1 MKDYYMDH
9 AATTPLSKDALEAMM
24 PYLTTDYGNAS
35 TVYSY
40 GQRAK
45 AAVERSRRTIAATI
59 GAKPSEIYFTSG
71 GTESDN
77 WALIGAC
84 EAGREQIAKAH
95 RSVENELHGKD
106 SMQLRS
112 SDQTE
117 ALQPQASPTAVDLES
132 QSICNA
138 LMKCGHIITDAIEHH
153 AILNTCAYLEKRGF
167 DVTYL
172 PVDREGHVN
181 PDAVMAA
188 IRPDTMLVSIMVANN
203 EIGTIEP
210 IAEIGAR
217 LQKHAEETGQR
228 ILFHTDAVQAYAHI
242 PLDVDEL
249 KVDLMS
255 ASSHKLN
262 GPKGVGFLYL
272 RRGVKLPSFLHGGEQ
287 ERGRRAGTENV
298 AGIVGFARA
307 AELACG
313 ANPQPRAASSGM
325 ACETNSQ
332 PRTSSSA
339 TACETN
345 PQTMTASSR
354 VDTAITSTAGAH
366 AAASSLDRMAQRIAQ
381 ESAIRDHL
389 IQRLLDE
396 IPYTSLNG
404 DPTHRLPN
412 NVNVC
417 FKYVEGETLLLL
429 LNEKHIY
436 ASAGSACAS
445 GSLEPSHVLRAIG
458 VAHEDAYGSLRLTIG
473 PETTIADVDEVVDLM
488 KSIIAQLREQSP
500 LYQAISA
507 HPST

>member
-9 AATTPLSKDALEAMM
+9 AATTPLSKDALDAMM

-77 WALIGAC
+77 WALIGAA
-84 EAGREQIAKAH
+84 EAGRGQLHQITKTHADRALI
-95 RSVENELHGKD
+95 SSTMSSTVET
-106 SMQLRS
+106 S
-112 SDQTE
+112 SPQTVMSK
-117 ALQPQASPTAVDLES
+117 SP
-132 QSICNA
+132 
-138 LMKCGHIITDAIEHH
+138 CGHIITDQIEHH

-172 PVDREGHVN
+172 PVDHEGHVD

-188 IRPDTMLVSIMVANN
+188 IRPDTLLVSIMVANN

-210 IAEIGAR
+210 IAEIGAL

-307 AELACG
+307 AELACDV
-313 ANPQPRAASSGM
+313 NPQPM
-325 ACETNSQ
+325 
-332 PRTSSSA
+332 SSSSSTGTTA
-339 TACETN
+339 TYKAGVQAAE
-345 PQTMTASSR
+345 SS
-354 VDTAITSTAGAH
+354 I
-366 AAASSLDRMAQRIAQ
+366 DRMAQRIAQ
-381 ESAIRDHL
+381 ETAVRDHL

-417 FKYVEGETLLLL
+417 FKYIEGETLLLL

-488 KSIIAQLREQSP
+488 KPIIAQLREQSP
-500 LYQAISA
+500 LYQAMSA
-507 HPST
+507 HPS

>member
-59 GAKPSEIYFTSG
+59 GAKPFEIYFTSG

-77 WALIGAC
+77 WALIGAA
-84 EAGREQIAKAH
+84 EAGREQLHQITQTHADRALIASAM
-95 RSVENELHGKD
+95 SSTVET
-106 SMQLRS
+106 S
-112 SDQTE
+112 SPQTVISK
-117 ALQPQASPTAVDLES
+117 SP
-132 QSICNA
+132 
-138 LMKCGHIITDAIEHH
+138 CGHIITDTIEHH
-153 AILNTCAYLEKRGF
+153 AVLNTCAYLEKQGF

-172 PVDREGHVN
+172 PVDHEGHVD

-188 IRPDTMLVSIMVANN
+188 IRPDTLLVSIMVANN

-262 GPKGVGFLYL
+262 GPKGVGFLYV

-313 ANPQPRAASSGM
+313 TNPQPM
-325 ACETNSQ
+325 NS
-332 PRTSSSA
+332 T
-339 TACETN
+339 TGT
-345 PQTMTASSR
+345 
-354 VDTAITSTAGAH
+354 DTAATSKAGVQ
-366 AAASSLDRMAQRIAQ
+366 AAESSLDCMVQRIAQ
-381 ESAIRDHL
+381 ETVVRDHL

-417 FKYVEGETLLLL
+417 FKYIEGETLLLL

-488 KSIIAQLREQSP
+488 KPIIAQLRKQSP
-500 LYQAISA
+500 LYHEISA
-507 HPST
+507 QSN

>member
-9 AATTPLSKDALEAMM
+9 AATTPLSKEALEAMM
-24 PYLTTDYGNAS
+24 PYLTTEYGNAS
-35 TVYSY
+35 TVYTY

-45 AAVERSRRTIAATI
+45 AAIERSRRTIAITI

-77 WALIGAC
+77 WALISTC
-84 EAGREQIAKAH
+84 EAGREQLSK
-95 RSVENELHGKD
+95 
-106 SMQLRS
+106 
-112 SDQTE
+112 T
-117 ALQPQASPTAVDLES
+117 LQPQATAAAVDQKYRCS
-132 QSICNA
+132 SKA
-138 LMKCGHIITDAIEHH
+138 LMKCGHIITDQIEHH
-153 AILNTCAYLEKRGF
+153 AILHTCAYLEKRGF

-172 PVDREGHVN
+172 PVDHEGHVD

-188 IRPDTMLVSIMVANN
+188 IRPDTLLVSIMVANN
-203 EIGTIEP
+203 EIGTLEP

-217 LQKHAEETGQR
+217 LQKHAAETGQR

-262 GPKGVGFLYL
+262 GPKGVGFLYV

-313 ANPQPRAASSGM
+313 VN
-325 ACETNSQ
+325 T
-332 PRTSSSA
+332 
-339 TACETN
+339 
-345 PQTMTASSR
+345 
-354 VDTAITSTAGAH
+354 
-366 AAASSLDRMAQRIAQ
+366 Q
-381 ESAIRDHL
+381 ESAVRDHL
-389 IQRLLDE
+389 IKRLLDE

-417 FKYVEGETLLLL
+417 FKYIEGETLLLL

-445 GSLEPSHVLRAIG
+445 GSLEPSHVLTAIG
-458 VAHEDAYGSLRLTIG
+458 IAHEDAYGSLRLTIG
-473 PETTIADVDEVVDLM
+473 PETTLEDVDEVVDLM
-488 KSIIAQLREQSP
+488 KPIIACLREQSP

-507 HPST
+507 HPS

>member
-77 WALIGAC
+77 WALIGTA
-84 EAGREQIAKAH
+84 EAGREQLHQITQTHADRTLIA
-95 RSVENELHGKD
+95 STMSSTVEI
-106 SMQLRS
+106 S
-112 SDQTE
+112 SPQTVMSK
-117 ALQPQASPTAVDLES
+117 SP
-132 QSICNA
+132 
-138 LMKCGHIITDAIEHH
+138 CGHIITDQIEHH

-172 PVDREGHVN
+172 PVDHDGRVD

-188 IRPDTMLVSIMVANN
+188 IRPDTLLVSIMVANN

-313 ANPQPRAASSGM
+313 
-325 ACETNSQ
+325 
-332 PRTSSSA
+332 
-339 TACETN
+339 
-345 PQTMTASSR
+345 
-354 VDTAITSTAGAH
+354 VLDT
-366 AAASSLDRMAQRIAQ
+366 RIPS
-381 ESAIRDHL
+381 ESAVRDHL

-417 FKYVEGETLLLL
+417 FKYIEGETLLLL

-458 VAHEDAYGSLRLTIG
+458 IAHEDAYGSLRLTIG

-488 KSIIAQLREQSP
+488 KLIIAQLREQSP

-507 HPST
+507 HPS

>member
-9 AATTPLSKDALEAMM
+9 AATTPLSKEALEAMM
-24 PYLTTDYGNAS
+24 PYLTTEYGNAS
-35 TVYSY
+35 TVYTY

-45 AAVERSRRTIAATI
+45 AAIERSRRTIAATI
-59 GAKPSEIYFTSG
+59 GAKSSEIYFTSG

-77 WALIGAC
+77 WALIGTC
-84 EAGREQIAKAH
+84 EAGREQLSK
-95 RSVENELHGKD
+95 
-106 SMQLRS
+106 
-112 SDQTE
+112 T
-117 ALQPQASPTAVDLES
+117 LQPQDTATAVDQEYRCS
-132 QSICNA
+132 SKA
-138 LMKCGHIITDAIEHH
+138 SMKCGHIITDQIEHH
-153 AILNTCAYLEKRGF
+153 AILHTCAYLEKRGF

-172 PVDREGHVN
+172 PVDHEGHVD

-188 IRPDTMLVSIMVANN
+188 IRPDTLLVSIMVANN

-249 KVDLMS
+249 RVDLMS

-262 GPKGVGFLYL
+262 GPKGIGFLYV

-313 ANPQPRAASSGM
+313 TDPQPIASISDADTAATSTARATELACSTNLQPMSPSSG
-325 ACETNSQ
+325 TG
-332 PRTSSSA
+332 
-339 TACETN
+339 TAV
-345 PQTMTASSR
+345 P
-354 VDTAITSTAGAH
+354 STAGAP
-366 AAASSLDRMAQRIAQ
+366 SVESYLDRMAQRIAQ
-381 ESAIRDHL
+381 ESAVRDHL

-417 FKYVEGETLLLL
+417 FKYIEGETLLLL

-488 KSIIAQLREQSP
+488 KPIIAQLREQSP
-500 LYQAISA
+500 LY
-507 HPST
+507 PSSK

>member
-77 WALIGAC
+77 WALIGAA
-84 EAGREQIAKAH
+84 EAGREQLHQITKTHADRALI
-95 RSVENELHGKD
+95 SSTMSSTVET
-106 SMQLRS
+106 S
-112 SDQTE
+112 SPQTVMSK
-117 ALQPQASPTAVDLES
+117 SP
-132 QSICNA
+132 
-138 LMKCGHIITDAIEHH
+138 CGHIITDQIEHH

-172 PVDREGHVN
+172 PVDQEGHVD
-181 PDAVMAA
+181 PDAMMAA
-188 IRPDTMLVSIMVANN
+188 IRPDTLLVSIMVANN

-313 ANPQPRAASSGM
+313 VFDTRIPS
-325 ACETNSQ
+325 ET
-332 PRTSSSA
+332 
-339 TACETN
+339 
-345 PQTMTASSR
+345 
-354 VDTAITSTAGAH
+354 VV
-366 AAASSLDRMAQRIAQ
+366 
-381 ESAIRDHL
+381 RDHL

-417 FKYVEGETLLLL
+417 FKYIEGETLLLL

-500 LYQAISA
+500 LYQAQMITA
-507 HPST
+507 

>member
-9 AATTPLSKDALEAMM
+9 AATTPLSKEALEAMM
-24 PYLTTDYGNAS
+24 PYLTTEYGNAS
-35 TVYSY
+35 TVYTY

-45 AAVERSRRTIAATI
+45 AAIERSRRTIATTI

-77 WALIGAC
+77 WALIGAA
-84 EAGREQIAKAH
+84 EAGREQLSNTLSSNSQTKI
-95 RSVENELHGKD
+95 LHPQD
-106 SMQLRS
+106 S
-112 SDQTE
+112 
-117 ALQPQASPTAVDLES
+117 AAAVDQEYRCS
-132 QSICNA
+132 SKA
-138 LMKCGHIITDAIEHH
+138 SMKCGHIITDQIEHH
-153 AILNTCAYLEKRGF
+153 AILHTCAYLEKRGF

-172 PVDREGHVN
+172 PVDHEGHVD

-188 IRPDTMLVSIMVANN
+188 IRPDTLLVSIMVANN
-203 EIGTIEP
+203 EIGTLEP

-217 LQKHAEETGQR
+217 LQKHAAETGQR

-262 GPKGVGFLYL
+262 GPKGVGFLYV

-313 ANPQPRAASSGM
+313 VN
-325 ACETNSQ
+325 T
-332 PRTSSSA
+332 
-339 TACETN
+339 
-345 PQTMTASSR
+345 
-354 VDTAITSTAGAH
+354 
-366 AAASSLDRMAQRIAQ
+366 Q
-381 ESAIRDHL
+381 ESAVRDHL
-389 IQRLLDE
+389 IKRLLVE

-417 FKYVEGETLLLL
+417 FKYIEGETLLLL

-445 GSLEPSHVLRAIG
+445 GSLEPSHVLTAIG
-458 VAHEDAYGSLRLTIG
+458 IAHEDAYGSLRLTIG

-488 KSIIAQLREQSP
+488 KPIIACLREQSP

-507 HPST
+507 HPS

>member
-77 WALIGAC
+77 WALIGAA
-84 EAGREQIAKAH
+84 EAGKR
-95 RSVENELHGKD
+95 
-106 SMQLRS
+106 
-112 SDQTE
+112 
-117 ALQPQASPTAVDLES
+117 
-132 QSICNA
+132 
-138 LMKCGHIITDAIEHH
+138 GHIITDSIEHH

-172 PVDREGHVN
+172 PVDHEGHVD
-181 PDAVMAA
+181 PEAVMAA
-188 IRPDTMLVSIMVANN
+188 IRPNTLLVSIMVANN

-313 ANPQPRAASSGM
+313 MNPQPKTSTSG
-325 ACETNSQ
+325 T
-332 PRTSSSA
+332 
-339 TACETN
+339 
-345 PQTMTASSR
+345 
-354 VDTAITSTAGAH
+354 DTAATSTANAH
-366 AAASSLDRMAQRIAQ
+366 APESSIDRMAQRIAQ

-404 DPTHRLPN
+404 DPTRRLPN

-417 FKYVEGETLLLL
+417 FRYIEGETLLLL

-488 KSIIAQLREQSP
+488 KPIIAQLREQSP

>member
-1 MKDYYMDH
+1 MDH
-9 AATTPLSKDALEAMM
+9 AATTPLSKAALEAMM

-77 WALIGAC
+77 WALIGAA
-84 EAGREQIAKAH
+84 EAGREQLHQITKTHADRALI
-95 RSVENELHGKD
+95 SSAMSSTVET
-106 SMQLRS
+106 S
-112 SDQTE
+112 SPQTVISK
-117 ALQPQASPTAVDLES
+117 SP
-132 QSICNA
+132 
-138 LMKCGHIITDAIEHH
+138 CGHIITDQIEHH

-172 PVDREGHVN
+172 PVDQEGHVD

-188 IRPDTMLVSIMVANN
+188 IRPDTLLVSIMVANN

-313 ANPQPRAASSGM
+313 VLDTRIPS
-325 ACETNSQ
+325 ET
-332 PRTSSSA
+332 
-339 TACETN
+339 
-345 PQTMTASSR
+345 
-354 VDTAITSTAGAH
+354 
-366 AAASSLDRMAQRIAQ
+366 
-381 ESAIRDHL
+381 AIRDHL

-458 VAHEDAYGSLRLTIG
+458 ITHEDAYGSLRLTIG

-488 KSIIAQLREQSP
+488 KPIIAQLREQSP
-500 LYQAISA
+500 LY
-507 HPST
+507 PSSK

>member
-9 AATTPLSKDALEAMM
+9 AATTPLSKEALEAMM
-24 PYLTTDYGNAS
+24 PYLTTEYGNAS
-35 TVYSY
+35 TVYTY

-45 AAVERSRRTIAATI
+45 AAIERSRRTIATTI

-77 WALIGAC
+77 WALISTC
-84 EAGREQIAKAH
+84 EAGREQLSK
-95 RSVENELHGKD
+95 
-106 SMQLRS
+106 
-112 SDQTE
+112 T
-117 ALQPQASPTAVDLES
+117 LQPQATATAVDQKYRCS
-132 QSICNA
+132 SKA
-138 LMKCGHIITDAIEHH
+138 LMKCGHIITDQIEHH
-153 AILNTCAYLEKRGF
+153 AILHTCAYLEKRGF

-172 PVDREGHVN
+172 PVDHEGHVD

-188 IRPDTMLVSIMVANN
+188 IRPDTLLVSIMVANN

-217 LQKHAEETGQR
+217 LQKHAAETGQR

-262 GPKGVGFLYL
+262 GPKGVGFLYV

-313 ANPQPRAASSGM
+313 VN
-325 ACETNSQ
+325 T
-332 PRTSSSA
+332 
-339 TACETN
+339 
-345 PQTMTASSR
+345 
-354 VDTAITSTAGAH
+354 
-366 AAASSLDRMAQRIAQ
+366 Q
-381 ESAIRDHL
+381 ESAVRDHL
-389 IQRLLDE
+389 IKRLLDE

-417 FKYVEGETLLLL
+417 FKYIEGETLLLL

-445 GSLEPSHVLRAIG
+445 GSLEPSHVLTAIG
-458 VAHEDAYGSLRLTIG
+458 IAHEDAYGSLRLTIG
-473 PETTIADVDEVVDLM
+473 PETTLEDVDEVVDLM
-488 KSIIAQLREQSP
+488 KPIIACLREQSP

-507 HPST
+507 HPS

>member
-24 PYLTTDYGNAS
+24 PYLTTEYGNAS
-35 TVYSY
+35 TVYTY
-40 GQRAK
+40 GQRTK

-77 WALIGAC
+77 WALIGAA
-84 EAGREQIAKAH
+84 EAGREQLSKT
-95 RSVENELHGKD
+95 L
-106 SMQLRS
+106 S
-112 SDQTE
+112 SHSQTKI
-117 ALQPQASPTAVDLES
+117 LQPQDSAAAVDQNYRCS
-132 QSICNA
+132 SKA
-138 LMKCGHIITDAIEHH
+138 SMRVGHIITDTIEHH
-153 AILNTCAYLEKRGF
+153 AILHTCAYLEKRGF

-172 PVDREGHVN
+172 PVDHEGHVD

-188 IRPDTMLVSIMVANN
+188 IRPDTLLVSIMVANN
-203 EIGTIEP
+203 EIGTLEP

-217 LQKHAEETGQR
+217 LQKHAAETGQR

-262 GPKGVGFLYL
+262 GPKGVGFLYV

-313 ANPQPRAASSGM
+313 VNTQVPALTCGVKPQPM
-325 ACETNSQ
+325 
-332 PRTSSSA
+332 
-339 TACETN
+339 
-345 PQTMTASSR
+345 
-354 VDTAITSTAGAH
+354 TSTSDTDTDTTSTTSAH
-366 AAASSLDRMAQRIAQ
+366 AAASSIDRMAQRIAQ
-381 ESAIRDHL
+381 ESAVRDHL
-389 IQRLLDE
+389 IKRLLDE

-417 FKYVEGETLLLL
+417 FKYIEGETLLLL

-445 GSLEPSHVLRAIG
+445 GSLEPSHVLTAIG
-458 VAHEDAYGSLRLTIG
+458 IAHEDAYGSLRLTIG
-473 PETTIADVDEVVDLM
+473 PETTLEDVDEVVDLM
-488 KSIIAQLREQSP
+488 KPIIACLREQSP

-507 HPST
+507 HPS

>member
-9 AATTPLSKDALEAMM
+9 AATTPLSKEALEAMM
-24 PYLTTDYGNAS
+24 PYLTTEYGNAS
-35 TVYSY
+35 TVYTY

-45 AAVERSRRTIAATI
+45 AAIERSRRTIATTI

-77 WALIGAC
+77 WALISTC
-84 EAGREQIAKAH
+84 EAGREQLSK
-95 RSVENELHGKD
+95 
-106 SMQLRS
+106 
-112 SDQTE
+112 T
-117 ALQPQASPTAVDLES
+117 LQPQATAAAVDQKYRCS
-132 QSICNA
+132 SKA
-138 LMKCGHIITDAIEHH
+138 SMKCGHIITDQIEHH
-153 AILNTCAYLEKRGF
+153 AILHTCAYLEKRGF

-172 PVDREGHVN
+172 PVDHEGHVD

-188 IRPDTMLVSIMVANN
+188 IRPDTLLVSIMVANN
-203 EIGTIEP
+203 EIGTLEP

-217 LQKHAEETGQR
+217 LQKHAAETGQR

-242 PLDVDEL
+242 PLDVDKL

-262 GPKGVGFLYL
+262 GPKGVGFLYV

-313 ANPQPRAASSGM
+313 VN
-325 ACETNSQ
+325 T
-332 PRTSSSA
+332 
-339 TACETN
+339 
-345 PQTMTASSR
+345 
-354 VDTAITSTAGAH
+354 
-366 AAASSLDRMAQRIAQ
+366 Q
-381 ESAIRDHL
+381 ESAVRDHL
-389 IQRLLDE
+389 IKRLLDE

-417 FKYVEGETLLLL
+417 FKYIEGETLLLL

-445 GSLEPSHVLRAIG
+445 GSLEPSHVLTAIG
-458 VAHEDAYGSLRLTIG
+458 IPHEDAYGSLRLTIG
-473 PETTIADVDEVVDLM
+473 PETTLEDVDEVVDLM
-488 KSIIAQLREQSP
+488 KPIIAQLREQSP

-507 HPST
+507 HPS

>member
-9 AATTPLSKDALEAMM
+9 AATTPLSKEALEAMM
-24 PYLTTDYGNAS
+24 PYLTTEYGNAS
-35 TVYSY
+35 TVYTY

-45 AAVERSRRTIAATI
+45 AAIERSRRTIAATI

-77 WALIGAC
+77 WALIGAA
-84 EAGREQIAKAH
+84 EAGREQLSKT
-95 RSVENELHGKD
+95 L
-106 SMQLRS
+106 S
-112 SDQTE
+112 SNSQTKI
-117 ALQPQASPTAVDLES
+117 LQPQDSAAAVDQNYRCS
-132 QSICNA
+132 SKA
-138 LMKCGHIITDAIEHH
+138 SMRVGHIITDTIEHH
-153 AILNTCAYLEKRGF
+153 AILHTCAYLEKRGF

-172 PVDREGHVN
+172 PVDHEGHVD

-188 IRPDTMLVSIMVANN
+188 IRPDTLLVSIMVANN

-217 LQKHAEETGQR
+217 LQKHAAETGQR

-255 ASSHKLN
+255 ASSHKLS

-313 ANPQPRAASSGM
+313 VNTQVPALTCGVKPQPM
-325 ACETNSQ
+325 
-332 PRTSSSA
+332 
-339 TACETN
+339 
-345 PQTMTASSR
+345 
-354 VDTAITSTAGAH
+354 TSTSDTDTDTTSTTSAH
-366 AAASSLDRMAQRIAQ
+366 AAASSIDRMAQRIAQ
-381 ESAIRDHL
+381 ESAVRDHL
-389 IQRLLDE
+389 IKRLLDE

-417 FKYVEGETLLLL
+417 FKYIEGETLLLL

-445 GSLEPSHVLRAIG
+445 GSLEPSHVLTAIG
-458 VAHEDAYGSLRLTIG
+458 IAHEDAYGSLRLTIG
-473 PETTIADVDEVVDLM
+473 PETTLEDVDEVVDLM
-488 KSIIAQLREQSP
+488 KPIIACLREQSP

-507 HPST
+507 HPS

>member
-9 AATTPLSKDALEAMM
+9 AATTPLSKEALEAMM
-24 PYLTTDYGNAS
+24 PYLTTEYGNAS
-35 TVYSY
+35 TVYTY

-45 AAVERSRRTIAATI
+45 AAIERSRRTIATTI

-77 WALIGAC
+77 WALISTC
-84 EAGREQIAKAH
+84 EAGREQLSK
-95 RSVENELHGKD
+95 
-106 SMQLRS
+106 
-112 SDQTE
+112 T
-117 ALQPQASPTAVDLES
+117 LQPQATAAAVDQKYRCS
-132 QSICNA
+132 SKA
-138 LMKCGHIITDAIEHH
+138 LMKCGHIITDQIEHH
-153 AILNTCAYLEKRGF
+153 AILHTCAYLEKRGF

-172 PVDREGHVN
+172 PVDHEGHVD

-188 IRPDTMLVSIMVANN
+188 IRPDTLLVSIMVANN
-203 EIGTIEP
+203 EIGTLEP

-217 LQKHAEETGQR
+217 LQKHAAETGQR

-262 GPKGVGFLYL
+262 GPKGVGFLYV

-313 ANPQPRAASSGM
+313 VN
-325 ACETNSQ
+325 T
-332 PRTSSSA
+332 
-339 TACETN
+339 
-345 PQTMTASSR
+345 
-354 VDTAITSTAGAH
+354 
-366 AAASSLDRMAQRIAQ
+366 Q
-381 ESAIRDHL
+381 ESAVRDHL
-389 IQRLLDE
+389 IKRLLDE

-417 FKYVEGETLLLL
+417 FKYIEGETLLLL

-445 GSLEPSHVLRAIG
+445 GSLEPSHVLTAIG
-458 VAHEDAYGSLRLTIG
+458 IAHEDAYGSLRLTIG

-488 KSIIAQLREQSP
+488 KPIIAHLRETSP

-507 HPST
+507 HPS

>member
-9 AATTPLSKDALEAMM
+9 AATTPLSKEALEAMM
-24 PYLTTDYGNAS
+24 PYLTTEYGNAS
-35 TVYSY
+35 TVYTY

-45 AAVERSRRTIAATI
+45 AAIERSRRTIATTI

-77 WALIGAC
+77 WALISTC
-84 EAGREQIAKAH
+84 EAGREQLSK
-95 RSVENELHGKD
+95 
-106 SMQLRS
+106 
-112 SDQTE
+112 T
-117 ALQPQASPTAVDLES
+117 LQPQATAAAVDQKYRCS
-132 QSICNA
+132 SKA
-138 LMKCGHIITDAIEHH
+138 SMKCGHIITDQIEHH
-153 AILNTCAYLEKRGF
+153 AILHTCAYLEKRGF

-172 PVDREGHVN
+172 PVDHEGHVD
-181 PDAVMAA
+181 PDAVMSA
-188 IRPDTMLVSIMVANN
+188 IRPDTLLVSIMVANN
-203 EIGTIEP
+203 EIGTLEP

-217 LQKHAEETGQR
+217 LQKHAAETGQR

-262 GPKGVGFLYL
+262 GPKGVGFLYV

-313 ANPQPRAASSGM
+313 VN
-325 ACETNSQ
+325 T
-332 PRTSSSA
+332 
-339 TACETN
+339 
-345 PQTMTASSR
+345 
-354 VDTAITSTAGAH
+354 
-366 AAASSLDRMAQRIAQ
+366 Q
-381 ESAIRDHL
+381 ESAVRDHL
-389 IQRLLDE
+389 IKRLLDE

-417 FKYVEGETLLLL
+417 FKYIEGETLLLL

-445 GSLEPSHVLRAIG
+445 GSLEPSHVLTAIG
-458 VAHEDAYGSLRLTIG
+458 IAHEDAYGSLRLTIG
-473 PETTIADVDEVVDLM
+473 PETTLEDVDEVVDLM
-488 KSIIAQLREQSP
+488 KPIIACLREQSP

-507 HPST
+507 HPS

>member
-9 AATTPLSKDALEAMM
+9 AATTPLSKDALDAMM

-35 TVYSY
+35 TVYTY

-77 WALIGAC
+77 WVLIGAA
-84 EAGREQIAKAH
+84 EAGCEQ
-95 RSVENELHGKD
+95 LHQITQTHAD
-106 SMQLRS
+106 RVLIS
-112 SDQTE
+112 SAMSSTAETSSPQTVISK
-117 ALQPQASPTAVDLES
+117 SP
-132 QSICNA
+132 
-138 LMKCGHIITDAIEHH
+138 CGHIITDTIEHH
-153 AILNTCAYLEKRGF
+153 AVLNTCAYLEKRGF

-172 PVDREGHVN
+172 SVDQEGHVD

-188 IRPDTMLVSIMVANN
+188 IRPDTLLVSIMVANN

-313 ANPQPRAASSGM
+313 VLDTRIPS
-325 ACETNSQ
+325 ET
-332 PRTSSSA
+332 
-339 TACETN
+339 
-345 PQTMTASSR
+345 
-354 VDTAITSTAGAH
+354 
-366 AAASSLDRMAQRIAQ
+366 
-381 ESAIRDHL
+381 AIRDHL

-488 KSIIAQLREQSP
+488 KPIIAQLREQSP

-507 HPST
+507 HPS

>member
-1 MKDYYMDH
+1 MKDYYMDP

-24 PYLTTDYGNAS
+24 PYLTTEYGNAS
-35 TVYSY
+35 TVYTY
-40 GQRAK
+40 GQRTK
-45 AAVERSRRTIAATI
+45 AAIERSRRTIAATI

-77 WALIGAC
+77 WALIGAA
-84 EAGREQIAKAH
+84 EAGREQL
-95 RSVENELHGKD
+95 SNTL
-106 SMQLRS
+106 S
-112 SDQTE
+112 SNSQTKI
-117 ALQPQASPTAVDLES
+117 LQPQDSAAAVDQNYRCS
-132 QSICNA
+132 SKA
-138 LMKCGHIITDAIEHH
+138 SMRVGHIITDTIEHH
-153 AILNTCAYLEKRGF
+153 AILHTCAYLEKRGF

-172 PVDREGHVN
+172 PVDHEGHVD

-188 IRPDTMLVSIMVANN
+188 IRPNTLLVSIMVANN

-217 LQKHAEETGQR
+217 LQKHAAETGQR

-313 ANPQPRAASSGM
+313 VNTQVPALTYGVKPQPM
-325 ACETNSQ
+325 
-332 PRTSSSA
+332 
-339 TACETN
+339 
-345 PQTMTASSR
+345 
-354 VDTAITSTAGAH
+354 TSTSDTDTDTTSTTSAH
-366 AAASSLDRMAQRIAQ
+366 AAASSIDRMAQRIAQ
-381 ESAIRDHL
+381 ESVVRDHL
-389 IQRLLDE
+389 IRRLLDD

-417 FKYVEGETLLLL
+417 FKYIEGETLLLL

-445 GSLEPSHVLRAIG
+445 GSLEPSHVLTAIG
-458 VAHEDAYGSLRLTIG
+458 IPHEDAYGSLRLTIG
-473 PETTIADVDEVVDLM
+473 PETTMADVDEVVDLM
-488 KSIIAQLREQSP
+488 KPIIAQLREQSP

-507 HPST
+507 HPSR

>member
-1 MKDYYMDH
+1 
-9 AATTPLSKDALEAMM
+9 M
-24 PYLTTDYGNAS
+24 PYLTTEYGNAS
-35 TVYSY
+35 TVYTY

-77 WALIGAC
+77 WALIGTC
-84 EAGREQIAKAH
+84 EAGREQLSK
-95 RSVENELHGKD
+95 
-106 SMQLRS
+106 
-112 SDQTE
+112 T
-117 ALQPQASPTAVDLES
+117 LQPQDTAAAVDQKYRCS
-132 QSICNA
+132 SKA
-138 LMKCGHIITDAIEHH
+138 SMKCGHIITDQIEHH
-153 AILNTCAYLEKRGF
+153 AILHTCAYLEKRGF

-172 PVDREGHVN
+172 PVDHEGHVD

-188 IRPDTMLVSIMVANN
+188 IRPDTLLVSIMVANN

-217 LQKHAEETGQR
+217 LQKHAAETGQR

-262 GPKGVGFLYL
+262 GPKGVGFLYV

-313 ANPQPRAASSGM
+313 ANPQLM
-325 ACETNSQ
+325 
-332 PRTSSSA
+332 TSTSDTDT
-339 TACETN
+339 TA
-345 PQTMTASSR
+345 
-354 VDTAITSTAGAH
+354 TSTAGAH
-366 AAASSLDRMAQRIAQ
+366 AAASSIDRMAQRIAQ
-381 ESAIRDHL
+381 ESAVRDHL
-389 IQRLLDE
+389 IKRLLDE

-404 DPTHRLPN
+404 DSTHRLPN

-417 FKYVEGETLLLL
+417 FKYIEGETLLLL

-445 GSLEPSHVLRAIG
+445 GSLEPSHVLTAIG
-458 VAHEDAYGSLRLTIG
+458 IPHEDAYGSLRLTIG
-473 PETTIADVDEVVDLM
+473 PETTLEDVDEVVDLM
-488 KSIIAQLREQSP
+488 KPIIAHLRETSP
-500 LYQAISA
+500 QWRNRFITS
-507 HPST
+507 

>member
-9 AATTPLSKDALEAMM
+9 AATTPLSKAALEAMM

-35 TVYSY
+35 TVYTY

-77 WALIGAC
+77 WALIGAA
-84 EAGREQIAKAH
+84 EAGREQLHQIIKTHADRALI
-95 RSVENELHGKD
+95 SSAMSSTVET
-106 SMQLRS
+106 S
-112 SDQTE
+112 SPQTVISK
-117 ALQPQASPTAVDLES
+117 SP
-132 QSICNA
+132 
-138 LMKCGHIITDAIEHH
+138 CGHIITDQIEHH
-153 AILNTCAYLEKRGF
+153 AVLNTCAYLEKRGF

-172 PVDREGHVN
+172 PVDREGHVD

-188 IRPDTMLVSIMVANN
+188 IRPDTLLVSIMVANN

-242 PLDVDEL
+242 PLDVHEL

-313 ANPQPRAASSGM
+313 TKPQPMSPSSG
-325 ACETNSQ
+325 TG
-332 PRTSSSA
+332 
-339 TACETN
+339 TAV
-345 PQTMTASSR
+345 P
-354 VDTAITSTAGAH
+354 STAAAH
-366 AAASSLDRMAQRIAQ
+366 DVESPLDCMAQRIAQ
-381 ESAIRDHL
+381 ETAVRDHL

-396 IPYTSLNG
+396 IPCTSLNG

-417 FKYVEGETLLLL
+417 FKYIEGETLLLL

-488 KSIIAQLREQSP
+488 KPIIAQLREQSP

-507 HPST
+507 HPS

>member
-9 AATTPLSKDALEAMM
+9 AATTPLSKEALEAMM
-24 PYLTTDYGNAS
+24 PYLTTEYGNAS
-35 TVYSY
+35 TVYTY

-45 AAVERSRRTIAATI
+45 AAIERSRRTIATTI

-77 WALIGAC
+77 WALISTC
-84 EAGREQIAKAH
+84 EAGREQLSK
-95 RSVENELHGKD
+95 
-106 SMQLRS
+106 
-112 SDQTE
+112 T
-117 ALQPQASPTAVDLES
+117 LQPQATATAVDQKYRCS
-132 QSICNA
+132 SKA
-138 LMKCGHIITDAIEHH
+138 LMKCGHIITDQIEHH
-153 AILNTCAYLEKRGF
+153 AILHTCAYLEKRGF

-172 PVDREGHVN
+172 PVDHEGHVD

-188 IRPDTMLVSIMVANN
+188 TRPDTLLVSIMVANN
-203 EIGTIEP
+203 EIGTLEP

-217 LQKHAEETGQR
+217 LQKHAAETGQR

-262 GPKGVGFLYL
+262 GPKGVGFLYV

-287 ERGRRAGTENV
+287 ERGRRAGTDNV

-313 ANPQPRAASSGM
+313 VN
-325 ACETNSQ
+325 T
-332 PRTSSSA
+332 
-339 TACETN
+339 
-345 PQTMTASSR
+345 
-354 VDTAITSTAGAH
+354 
-366 AAASSLDRMAQRIAQ
+366 Q
-381 ESAIRDHL
+381 ESAVRDHL
-389 IQRLLDE
+389 IKRLLDE

-417 FKYVEGETLLLL
+417 FKYIEGETLLLL

-445 GSLEPSHVLRAIG
+445 GSLEPSHVLTAIG
-458 VAHEDAYGSLRLTIG
+458 IAHEDAYGSLRLTIG
-473 PETTIADVDEVVDLM
+473 PETTLEDVDEVVDLM
-488 KSIIAQLREQSP
+488 KPIIACLREQSP

-507 HPST
+507 HPS

>member
-77 WALIGAC
+77 WALIGAA
-84 EAGREQIAKAH
+84 EAGRGQLHQITQTHADRALI
-95 RSVENELHGKD
+95 SSAMSSTVEI
-106 SMQLRS
+106 S
-112 SDQTE
+112 SPQTVMSK
-117 ALQPQASPTAVDLES
+117 SP
-132 QSICNA
+132 
-138 LMKCGHIITDAIEHH
+138 CGHIITDQIEHH

-172 PVDREGHVN
+172 PVDHEGHVD

-188 IRPDTMLVSIMVANN
+188 IRPDTLLVSIMVANN

-255 ASSHKLN
+255 TSSHKLN
-262 GPKGVGFLYL
+262 GPKGVGFLYV

-313 ANPQPRAASSGM
+313 VNPQPMSSSSG
-325 ACETNSQ
+325 TD
-332 PRTSSSA
+332 T
-339 TACETN
+339 TA
-345 PQTMTASSR
+345 
-354 VDTAITSTAGAH
+354 TSTADAH
-366 AAASSLDRMAQRIAQ
+366 AAEASLAPMAQRIAQ
-381 ESAIRDHL
+381 ETAVRDHL

-417 FKYVEGETLLLL
+417 FKYIEGETLLLL

-473 PETTIADVDEVVDLM
+473 PETTLEDVDEVVDLM
-488 KSIIAQLREQSP
+488 KPIIAQLREQSP
-500 LYQAISA
+500 LY
-507 HPST
+507 PSSK

>member
-1 MKDYYMDH
+1 MDH
-9 AATTPLSKDALEAMM
+9 AATTPLSKEALEAMM
-24 PYLTTDYGNAS
+24 PYLTTEYGNAS
-35 TVYSY
+35 TVYTY

-45 AAVERSRRTIAATI
+45 AAIERSRRTIAITI

-77 WALIGAC
+77 WALISTC
-84 EAGREQIAKAH
+84 EAGREQLSK
-95 RSVENELHGKD
+95 
-106 SMQLRS
+106 
-112 SDQTE
+112 T
-117 ALQPQASPTAVDLES
+117 LQPQATAAAVDQKYRCS
-132 QSICNA
+132 SKA
-138 LMKCGHIITDAIEHH
+138 LMKCGHIITDQIEHH
-153 AILNTCAYLEKRGF
+153 AILHTCAYLEKRGF

-172 PVDREGHVN
+172 PVDHEGHVD

-188 IRPDTMLVSIMVANN
+188 IRPDTLLVSIMVANN
-203 EIGTIEP
+203 EIGTLEP

-217 LQKHAEETGQR
+217 LQKHAAETGQR

-262 GPKGVGFLYL
+262 GPKGVGFLYV

-313 ANPQPRAASSGM
+313 VN
-325 ACETNSQ
+325 T
-332 PRTSSSA
+332 
-339 TACETN
+339 
-345 PQTMTASSR
+345 
-354 VDTAITSTAGAH
+354 
-366 AAASSLDRMAQRIAQ
+366 Q
-381 ESAIRDHL
+381 ESAVRDHL
-389 IQRLLDE
+389 IKRLLVE

-417 FKYVEGETLLLL
+417 FKYIEGETLLLL

-445 GSLEPSHVLRAIG
+445 GSLEPSHVLTAIG
-458 VAHEDAYGSLRLTIG
+458 IPHEDAYGSLRLTIG
-473 PETTIADVDEVVDLM
+473 PETTLEDVDEVVDLM
-488 KSIIAQLREQSP
+488 KPIIACLREQSP

-507 HPST
+507 HPS

>member
-24 PYLTTDYGNAS
+24 PYLTTEYGNAS
-35 TVYSY
+35 TVYTY

-77 WALIGAC
+77 WALISTC
-84 EAGREQIAKAH
+84 EAGREQLSK
-95 RSVENELHGKD
+95 
-106 SMQLRS
+106 
-112 SDQTE
+112 T
-117 ALQPQASPTAVDLES
+117 LQPQATAAAVD
-132 QSICNA
+132 QKYRCNSKA
-138 LMKCGHIITDAIEHH
+138 SMKCGHIITDQIEHH
-153 AILNTCAYLEKRGF
+153 AILHTCAYLEKRGF

-172 PVDREGHVN
+172 PVDHEGHVD

-188 IRPDTMLVSIMVANN
+188 IRPDTLLVSIMVANN
-203 EIGTIEP
+203 EIGTLEP

-217 LQKHAEETGQR
+217 LQKHAAETGQR

-272 RRGVKLPSFLHGGEQ
+272 RRDVKLPSFLHGGEQ

-313 ANPQPRAASSGM
+313 VNTQVPALTCGANPQPM
-325 ACETNSQ
+325 
-332 PRTSSSA
+332 SSS
-339 TACETN
+339 
-345 PQTMTASSR
+345 SST
-354 VDTAITSTAGAH
+354 DTAATSTASAH
-366 AAASSLDRMAQRIAQ
+366 AAESSLAPMAQRIAQ
-381 ESAIRDHL
+381 ESVVRDHL

-417 FKYVEGETLLLL
+417 FKYIEGETLLLL

-445 GSLEPSHVLRAIG
+445 GSLEPSHVLTAIG
-458 VAHEDAYGSLRLTIG
+458 IPHEDAYGSLRLTIG
-473 PETTIADVDEVVDLM
+473 PETTLEDVDEVVDLM
-488 KSIIAQLREQSP
+488 KPIIAHLRETSSQYRNRFITS
-500 LYQAISA
+500 
-507 HPST
+507 

>member
-9 AATTPLSKDALEAMM
+9 AATTPLSKEALEAMM
-24 PYLTTDYGNAS
+24 PYLTTEYGNAS
-35 TVYSY
+35 TVYTY

-45 AAVERSRRTIAATI
+45 AAIERSRRAIAATI
-59 GAKPSEIYFTSG
+59 GAKPSEIHFTSG

-77 WALIGAC
+77 WALISTC
-84 EAGREQIAKAH
+84 EAGREQLSK
-95 RSVENELHGKD
+95 
-106 SMQLRS
+106 
-112 SDQTE
+112 T
-117 ALQPQASPTAVDLES
+117 LQPQDTAAAVDQEYRCS
-132 QSICNA
+132 SKA
-138 LMKCGHIITDAIEHH
+138 SMKCGHIITDQIEHH

-167 DVTYL
+167 DVIYL
-172 PVDREGHVN
+172 PVDHEGHVD

-188 IRPDTMLVSIMVANN
+188 IRPDTLLVSIMVANN
-203 EIGTIEP
+203 EIGTLEP

-217 LQKHAEETGQR
+217 LQKHAAETGQR

-242 PLDVDEL
+242 PLNVDEL

-255 ASSHKLN
+255 ASSHKLS
-262 GPKGVGFLYL
+262 GPKGVGFLYV

-313 ANPQPRAASSGM
+313 MNTQVPAPTCGANPQPM
-325 ACETNSQ
+325 
-332 PRTSSSA
+332 TSTS
-339 TACETN
+339 
-345 PQTMTASSR
+345 
-354 VDTAITSTAGAH
+354 DTDTDTTSTAGAH
-366 AAASSLDRMAQRIAQ
+366 AAESSLVPMAQRIAH
-381 ESAIRDHL
+381 ESAVRDHL
-389 IQRLLDE
+389 IKRLLDE

-417 FKYVEGETLLLL
+417 FKYIEGETLLLL

-445 GSLEPSHVLRAIG
+445 GSLEPSHVLTAIG
-458 VAHEDAYGSLRLTIG
+458 IPHEDAYGSLRLTIG
-473 PETTIADVDEVVDLM
+473 PETTLKDVDEVVDLM
-488 KSIIAQLREQSP
+488 KPIITHLRETSP
-500 LYQAISA
+500 QYRNRFITS
-507 HPST
+507 

>member
-35 TVYSY
+35 TVYTY

-77 WALIGAC
+77 WALIGAA
-84 EAGREQIAKAH
+84 EAGKR
-95 RSVENELHGKD
+95 
-106 SMQLRS
+106 
-112 SDQTE
+112 
-117 ALQPQASPTAVDLES
+117 
-132 QSICNA
+132 
-138 LMKCGHIITDAIEHH
+138 GHIITDQIEHH
-153 AILNTCAYLEKRGF
+153 AVLNTCAYLEKRGF

-172 PVDREGHVN
+172 PVDREGHVD

-188 IRPDTMLVSIMVANN
+188 IRPDTLLVSIMVANN

-210 IAEIGAR
+210 IAEIGTR

-272 RRGVKLPSFLHGGEQ
+272 RRGVKLPSFLHGGVQ
-287 ERGRRAGTENV
+287 ERGRSAGTENV

-313 ANPQPRAASSGM
+313 
-325 ACETNSQ
+325 
-332 PRTSSSA
+332 
-339 TACETN
+339 
-345 PQTMTASSR
+345 
-354 VDTAITSTAGAH
+354 VLDT
-366 AAASSLDRMAQRIAQ
+366 RIPS
-381 ESAIRDHL
+381 ESAVRDHF

-396 IPYTSLNG
+396 IPYTNLNG

-417 FKYVEGETLLLL
+417 FKYIEGETLLLL

-488 KSIIAQLREQSP
+488 KPIIAQLREQSS

-507 HPST
+507 HPS

>member
-35 TVYSY
+35 TVYTY

-77 WALIGAC
+77 WALIGAA
-84 EAGREQIAKAH
+84 EAGREQHHQITQTHADRALI
-95 RSVENELHGKD
+95 SSAMSSTVET
-106 SMQLRS
+106 S
-112 SDQTE
+112 SPQTVISK
-117 ALQPQASPTAVDLES
+117 SP
-132 QSICNA
+132 
-138 LMKCGHIITDAIEHH
+138 CGHIITDTIEHH

-172 PVDREGHVN
+172 PVDHEGHVD

-188 IRPDTMLVSIMVANN
+188 IRPDTLLVSIMVANN

-242 PLDVDEL
+242 PLNVDEL

-262 GPKGVGFLYL
+262 GPKGVGFLYV

-313 ANPQPRAASSGM
+313 ANPQPLAAASGGY
-325 ACETNSQ
+325 
-332 PRTSSSA
+332 
-339 TACETN
+339 TAV
-345 PQTMTASSR
+345 PF
-354 VDTAITSTAGAH
+354 TAGAH
-366 AAASSLDRMAQRIAQ
+366 AAGSSIDRMAQRIAQ
-381 ESAIRDHL
+381 ESAVRDHL

-417 FKYVEGETLLLL
+417 FKYIEGETLLLL

-445 GSLEPSHVLRAIG
+445 GSLEPSHVLTAIG
-458 VAHEDAYGSLRLTIG
+458 IPHEDAYGSLRLTIG
-473 PETTIADVDEVVDLM
+473 PETTLEDVDEVVDLM
-488 KSIIAQLREQSP
+488 KPIIAHLRENSP
-500 LYQAISA
+500 QYRNLFITS
-507 HPST
+507 

>member
-9 AATTPLSKDALEAMM
+9 AATTPLSKDALESMM

-35 TVYSY
+35 TVYTY

-77 WALIGAC
+77 WALIGTA
-84 EAGREQIAKAH
+84 EAG
-95 RSVENELHGKD
+95 LH
-106 SMQLRS
+106 
-112 SDQTE
+112 
-117 ALQPQASPTAVDLES
+117 
-132 QSICNA
+132 
-138 LMKCGHIITDAIEHH
+138 GHIITDQIEHH

-172 PVDREGHVN
+172 PVDQEGHVD

-188 IRPDTMLVSIMVANN
+188 IRPDTLLVSIMVANN

-313 ANPQPRAASSGM
+313 VNPQPMSPSSG
-325 ACETNSQ
+325 T
-332 PRTSSSA
+332 
-339 TACETN
+339 
-345 PQTMTASSR
+345 
-354 VDTAITSTAGAH
+354 DTDANSTAVAH
-366 AAASSLDRMAQRIAQ
+366 APESSIDRMAQRIAQ
-381 ESAIRDHL
+381 ETAVRDHL
-389 IQRLLDE
+389 IQRLLEE

-458 VAHEDAYGSLRLTIG
+458 IAHEDAYGSLRLTIG

-488 KSIIAQLREQSP
+488 KPIIAQLREQSP
-500 LYQAISA
+500 MYKNQSAIS
-507 HPST
+507 S

>member
-35 TVYSY
+35 TVYTY

-77 WALIGAC
+77 WALIGAA
-84 EAGREQIAKAH
+84 EAGREQLHQIIKTHADRALI
-95 RSVENELHGKD
+95 SSAMSSTVET
-106 SMQLRS
+106 S
-112 SDQTE
+112 SPQTVISK
-117 ALQPQASPTAVDLES
+117 SP
-132 QSICNA
+132 
-138 LMKCGHIITDAIEHH
+138 CGHIITDQIEHH
-153 AILNTCAYLEKRGF
+153 AVLNTCAYLEKRGF

-172 PVDREGHVN
+172 PVDHKGHVD

-188 IRPDTMLVSIMVANN
+188 IRPDTLLVSIMVANN

-217 LQKHAEETGQR
+217 LQKYAEETGQR

-313 ANPQPRAASSGM
+313 TDPQPM
-325 ACETNSQ
+325 
-332 PRTSSSA
+332 SSS
-339 TACETN
+339 
-345 PQTMTASSR
+345 SST
-354 VDTAITSTAGAH
+354 DTAATYKAGVQ
-366 AAASSLDRMAQRIAQ
+366 AAESSIDRMAQRIAQ
-381 ESAIRDHL
+381 ETVVRDHL

-417 FKYVEGETLLLL
+417 FKYIEGETLLLL

-473 PETTIADVDEVVDLM
+473 PETTIADVNEVVDLM
-488 KSIIAQLREQSP
+488 KPIIAQLRAQSP
-500 LYQAISA
+500 LYQAQMITA
-507 HPST
+507 

>member
-24 PYLTTDYGNAS
+24 PYLTTEYGNAS
-35 TVYSY
+35 TVYTY

-45 AAVERSRRTIAATI
+45 AAIERSRRTIATTI
-59 GAKPSEIYFTSG
+59 GAKPSEIHFTSG

-77 WALIGAC
+77 WALISTC
-84 EAGREQIAKAH
+84 EAGREQLSK
-95 RSVENELHGKD
+95 
-106 SMQLRS
+106 
-112 SDQTE
+112 T
-117 ALQPQASPTAVDLES
+117 LQPQDTAAAVDQKYRCS
-132 QSICNA
+132 SKA
-138 LMKCGHIITDAIEHH
+138 SMKCGHIITDMIEHH
-153 AILNTCAYLEKRGF
+153 AILHTCAYLEKRGF

-172 PVDREGHVN
+172 PVDHEGHVD

-188 IRPDTMLVSIMVANN
+188 IRPDTLLVSIMVANN

-210 IAEIGAR
+210 IAEIGAC

-242 PLDVDEL
+242 PLNVDEL

-313 ANPQPRAASSGM
+313 VKPQPMTSTSDTDTDTTSTTSAHTAASS
-325 ACETNSQ
+325 
-332 PRTSSSA
+332 
-339 TACETN
+339 
-345 PQTMTASSR
+345 
-354 VDTAITSTAGAH
+354 I
-366 AAASSLDRMAQRIAQ
+366 DRMAQRIAQ
-381 ESAIRDHL
+381 ESAVRDHL
-389 IQRLLDE
+389 IKRLLDE

-417 FKYVEGETLLLL
+417 FKYIEGETLLLL

-445 GSLEPSHVLRAIG
+445 GSLEPSHVLTAIG
-458 VAHEDAYGSLRLTIG
+458 IPHEDAYGSLRLTIG
-473 PETTIADVDEVVDLM
+473 PETTLEDVDEVVDLM
-488 KSIIAQLREQSP
+488 KPIIAHLRETSP
-500 LYQAISA
+500 QYRNRFITS
-507 HPST
+507 

>member
-9 AATTPLSKDALEAMM
+9 AATTPLSKEALEAMM
-24 PYLTTDYGNAS
+24 PYLTTEYGNAS
-35 TVYSY
+35 TVYTY

-45 AAVERSRRTIAATI
+45 AAIERSRRTIAATI
-59 GAKPSEIYFTSG
+59 GAKPSEIHFTSG

-77 WALIGAC
+77 WALISTC
-84 EAGREQIAKAH
+84 EAGREQLSK
-95 RSVENELHGKD
+95 
-106 SMQLRS
+106 
-112 SDQTE
+112 T
-117 ALQPQASPTAVDLES
+117 LQPQDTAAAVDQEYRCS
-132 QSICNA
+132 SKA
-138 LMKCGHIITDAIEHH
+138 SMKCGHIITDQIEHH

-172 PVDREGHVN
+172 PVDHEGHVD

-188 IRPDTMLVSIMVANN
+188 IRPDTLLVSIMVANN
-203 EIGTIEP
+203 EIGTLEP

-217 LQKHAEETGQR
+217 LQKHAAETGQR

-242 PLDVDEL
+242 PLNVDEL

-255 ASSHKLN
+255 ASSHKLS
-262 GPKGVGFLYL
+262 GPKGVGFLYV

-313 ANPQPRAASSGM
+313 VN
-325 ACETNSQ
+325 T
-332 PRTSSSA
+332 
-339 TACETN
+339 
-345 PQTMTASSR
+345 
-354 VDTAITSTAGAH
+354 
-366 AAASSLDRMAQRIAQ
+366 Q
-381 ESAIRDHL
+381 ESAVRDHL
-389 IQRLLDE
+389 IKRLLDE

-417 FKYVEGETLLLL
+417 FKYIEGETLLLL

-445 GSLEPSHVLRAIG
+445 GSLEPSHVLTAIG
-458 VAHEDAYGSLRLTIG
+458 IPHEDAYGSLRLTIG
-473 PETTIADVDEVVDLM
+473 PETMLEDVDEVVDLM
-488 KSIIAQLREQSP
+488 KPIIAHLREQSP
-500 LYQAISA
+500 QYRNRFITS
-507 HPST
+507 

>member
-9 AATTPLSKDALEAMM
+9 AATTPLSKEALEAMM
-24 PYLTTDYGNAS
+24 PYLTTEYGNAS
-35 TVYSY
+35 TVYTY

-45 AAVERSRRTIAATI
+45 AAIERSRRTIATTI

-77 WALIGAC
+77 WALISTC
-84 EAGREQIAKAH
+84 EAGREQLSK
-95 RSVENELHGKD
+95 
-106 SMQLRS
+106 
-112 SDQTE
+112 T
-117 ALQPQASPTAVDLES
+117 LQPQATAAAVDQKYRCS
-132 QSICNA
+132 SKA
-138 LMKCGHIITDAIEHH
+138 LMKCGHIITDQIEHH
-153 AILNTCAYLEKRGF
+153 AILHTCAYLEKRGF

-172 PVDREGHVN
+172 PVDHEGHVD

-188 IRPDTMLVSIMVANN
+188 IRPDTLLVSIMVANN
-203 EIGTIEP
+203 EIGTLEP

-217 LQKHAEETGQR
+217 LQKHAAETGQR

-262 GPKGVGFLYL
+262 GPKGVGFLYV

-313 ANPQPRAASSGM
+313 VN
-325 ACETNSQ
+325 T
-332 PRTSSSA
+332 
-339 TACETN
+339 
-345 PQTMTASSR
+345 
-354 VDTAITSTAGAH
+354 
-366 AAASSLDRMAQRIAQ
+366 Q
-381 ESAIRDHL
+381 ESAVRDHL
-389 IQRLLDE
+389 IKRLLDE

-417 FKYVEGETLLLL
+417 FKYIEGETLLLL

-445 GSLEPSHVLRAIG
+445 GSLEPSHVLTAIG
-458 VAHEDAYGSLRLTIG
+458 IPHEDAYGSLRLTIG
-473 PETTIADVDEVVDLM
+473 PETTLEDVDEVVDLM
-488 KSIIAQLREQSP
+488 KPIIACLREQSP

-507 HPST
+507 HPS

>member
-9 AATTPLSKDALEAMM
+9 AATTPLSKEALEAMM
-24 PYLTTDYGNAS
+24 PYLTTEYGNAS
-35 TVYSY
+35 TVYTY

-45 AAVERSRRTIAATI
+45 AAIERSRRTIATTI

-77 WALIGAC
+77 WALISTC
-84 EAGREQIAKAH
+84 EAGREQLSK
-95 RSVENELHGKD
+95 
-106 SMQLRS
+106 
-112 SDQTE
+112 T
-117 ALQPQASPTAVDLES
+117 LQPQATAAAVDQKYRCS
-132 QSICNA
+132 SKA
-138 LMKCGHIITDAIEHH
+138 SMKCGHIITDQIEHH
-153 AILNTCAYLEKRGF
+153 AILHTCAYLEKRGF

-172 PVDREGHVN
+172 PVDHEGHVD

-188 IRPDTMLVSIMVANN
+188 IRPDTLLVSIMVANN
-203 EIGTIEP
+203 EIGTLEP

-217 LQKHAEETGQR
+217 LQKHAAETGQR

-262 GPKGVGFLYL
+262 GPKGVGFLYV

-313 ANPQPRAASSGM
+313 VN
-325 ACETNSQ
+325 T
-332 PRTSSSA
+332 
-339 TACETN
+339 
-345 PQTMTASSR
+345 
-354 VDTAITSTAGAH
+354 
-366 AAASSLDRMAQRIAQ
+366 Q
-381 ESAIRDHL
+381 ESAVRDHL
-389 IQRLLDE
+389 IKRLLDE

-417 FKYVEGETLLLL
+417 FKYIEGETLLLL

-445 GSLEPSHVLRAIG
+445 GSLEPNHVLTAIG
-458 VAHEDAYGSLRLTIG
+458 IPHEDAYGSLRLTIG
-473 PETTIADVDEVVDLM
+473 RETTLADVDEVVDLM
-488 KSIIAQLREQSP
+488 KPIIAQLREQSP

-507 HPST
+507 HPS

>member
-9 AATTPLSKDALEAMM
+9 AATTPLSKEALEAMM
-24 PYLTTDYGNAS
+24 PYLTTEYGNAS
-35 TVYSY
+35 TVYTY

-45 AAVERSRRTIAATI
+45 ATVERSRRTIAATI

-77 WALIGAC
+77 WALIGAA
-84 EAGREQIAKAH
+84 EAGKR
-95 RSVENELHGKD
+95 
-106 SMQLRS
+106 
-112 SDQTE
+112 
-117 ALQPQASPTAVDLES
+117 
-132 QSICNA
+132 
-138 LMKCGHIITDAIEHH
+138 GHIITDSIEHH

-172 PVDREGHVN
+172 PVDHEGHVD

-188 IRPDTMLVSIMVANN
+188 IRPDTLLVSIMVANN
-203 EIGTIEP
+203 EIGTLEP
-210 IAEIGAR
+210 VAEIGAR

-242 PLDVDEL
+242 PLNVDEL

-255 ASSHKLN
+255 TSSHKLS
-262 GPKGVGFLYL
+262 GPKGVGFLYV

-313 ANPQPRAASSGM
+313 ANPQPM
-325 ACETNSQ
+325 
-332 PRTSSSA
+332 TSTS
-339 TACETN
+339 
-345 PQTMTASSR
+345 
-354 VDTAITSTAGAH
+354 DTDTDSTSTASAH
-366 AAASSLDRMAQRIAQ
+366 AAASSIDRMAQRIAQ
-381 ESAIRDHL
+381 ESVVRDHL

-445 GSLEPSHVLRAIG
+445 GSLEPSHVLTAIG
-458 VAHEDAYGSLRLTIG
+458 IPHEDAYGSLRLTIG
-473 PETTIADVDEVVDLM
+473 PETTLEDVDEVVDLM
-488 KSIIAQLREQSP
+488 KPIIAHLRETSP
-500 LYQAISA
+500 QYRNRFITS
-507 HPST
+507 

>member
-1 MKDYYMDH
+1 MKNYYMDH

-24 PYLTTDYGNAS
+24 PYLTTEYGNAS
-35 TVYSY
+35 TVYTY

-45 AAVERSRRTIAATI
+45 AAIERSRRTIATTI

-77 WALIGAC
+77 WALISTC
-84 EAGREQIAKAH
+84 EAGREQLSK
-95 RSVENELHGKD
+95 
-106 SMQLRS
+106 
-112 SDQTE
+112 T
-117 ALQPQASPTAVDLES
+117 LQPQATAAAVDQKYRCS
-132 QSICNA
+132 SKA
-138 LMKCGHIITDAIEHH
+138 SMKCGHIITDQIEHH
-153 AILNTCAYLEKRGF
+153 AILHTCAYLEKRGF

-172 PVDREGHVN
+172 PVDHEGHVD

-188 IRPDTMLVSIMVANN
+188 IRPDTLLVSIMVANN
-203 EIGTIEP
+203 EIGTLEP

-217 LQKHAEETGQR
+217 LQKHAAETGQR

-262 GPKGVGFLYL
+262 GPKGVGFLYV

-313 ANPQPRAASSGM
+313 VN
-325 ACETNSQ
+325 T
-332 PRTSSSA
+332 
-339 TACETN
+339 
-345 PQTMTASSR
+345 
-354 VDTAITSTAGAH
+354 
-366 AAASSLDRMAQRIAQ
+366 Q
-381 ESAIRDHL
+381 ESAVRDHL
-389 IQRLLDE
+389 IKRLLDE

-417 FKYVEGETLLLL
+417 FKYIEGETLLLL

-445 GSLEPSHVLRAIG
+445 GSLEPSHVLTAIG
-458 VAHEDAYGSLRLTIG
+458 IAHEDAYGSLRLTIG
-473 PETTIADVDEVVDLM
+473 PETTLEDVDEVVDLM
-488 KSIIAQLREQSP
+488 KPIIACLREQSP

-507 HPST
+507 HPS

>member
-9 AATTPLSKDALEAMM
+9 AATTPLSKAALEAMM
-24 PYLTTDYGNAS
+24 PYLTADYGNAS
-35 TVYSY
+35 TVYTY

-77 WALIGAC
+77 WALIGAA
-84 EAGREQIAKAH
+84 EAGRGQLQQITQTHADRALI
-95 RSVENELHGKD
+95 SSAMSSTVET
-106 SMQLRS
+106 S
-112 SDQTE
+112 SPRTVISK
-117 ALQPQASPTAVDLES
+117 SP
-132 QSICNA
+132 
-138 LMKCGHIITDAIEHH
+138 CGHIITDQIEHH
-153 AILNTCAYLEKRGF
+153 AVLNTCAYLEKRGF

-172 PVDREGHVN
+172 PVDHEGHVD

-188 IRPDTMLVSIMVANN
+188 IRPDTLLVSIMVANN

-210 IAEIGAR
+210 IAEIGTR

-313 ANPQPRAASSGM
+313 V
-325 ACETNSQ
+325 
-332 PRTSSSA
+332 
-339 TACETN
+339 N
-345 PQTMTASSR
+345 PQTMASIS
-354 VDTAITSTAGAH
+354 DADIAATSTARATELACGENPQPMSSSSGTDT
-366 AAASSLDRMAQRIAQ
+366 AATSKAGVQTAESSLDRMAQRIAQ
-381 ESAIRDHL
+381 ETTVRDHL

-488 KSIIAQLREQSP
+488 KPIIAQLREQSP

-507 HPST
+507 HPS

>member
-35 TVYSY
+35 TVYTY
-40 GQRAK
+40 GQRAR

-77 WALIGAC
+77 WALIGAA
-84 EAGREQIAKAH
+84 ET
-95 RSVENELHGKD
+95 GK
-106 SMQLRS
+106 R
-112 SDQTE
+112 
-117 ALQPQASPTAVDLES
+117 
-132 QSICNA
+132 
-138 LMKCGHIITDAIEHH
+138 GHIITGQIEHH
-153 AILNTCAYLEKRGF
+153 AILHTCAYLEKRGF

-172 PVDREGHVN
+172 PVDHEGHVD

-188 IRPDTMLVSIMVANN
+188 IRPDTLLVSIMVANN

-217 LQKHAEETGQR
+217 LQKHAEEAGQR

-242 PLDVDEL
+242 PLDVDAL

-255 ASSHKLN
+255 ASSHKLH
-262 GPKGVGFLYL
+262 GPKGVGFLYV
-272 RRGVKLPSFLHGGEQ
+272 RRGVKIPSFLHGGEQ

-307 AELACG
+307 AELACY
-313 ANPQPRAASSGM
+313 AKPQSMTSTSGI
-325 ACETNSQ
+325 
-332 PRTSSSA
+332 
-339 TACETN
+339 
-345 PQTMTASSR
+345 
-354 VDTAITSTAGAH
+354 DTATSTADAH
-366 AAASSLDRMAQRIAQ
+366 ATESSTDRMAQRIAQ
-381 ESAIRDHL
+381 ESAVRDHL
-389 IQRLLDE
+389 IRRLLDE

-417 FKYVEGETLLLL
+417 FKYIEGETLLLL
-429 LNEKHIY
+429 LSEKHIY

-445 GSLEPSHVLRAIG
+445 GSLEPSHVLTAIG
-458 VAHEDAYGSLRLTIG
+458 IPHEDAYGSLRLTIG
-473 PETTIADVDEVVDLM
+473 PETTMADVDEVVDLM
-488 KSIIAQLREQSP
+488 KPIIAHLREQSP
-500 LYQAISA
+500 LR
-507 HPST
+507 

>member
-24 PYLTTDYGNAS
+24 PYLTTEYGNAS
-35 TVYSY
+35 TVYTY

-45 AAVERSRRTIAATI
+45 AAIERSRRTIATTI

-77 WALIGAC
+77 WALISTC
-84 EAGREQIAKAH
+84 EAGREQLSK
-95 RSVENELHGKD
+95 
-106 SMQLRS
+106 
-112 SDQTE
+112 T
-117 ALQPQASPTAVDLES
+117 LQPQDTAAAVDQKYRRS
-132 QSICNA
+132 SKA
-138 LMKCGHIITDAIEHH
+138 SMKCGHIITDVIEHH
-153 AILNTCAYLEKRGF
+153 AILHTCAYLEKRGF

-172 PVDREGHVN
+172 PVDHEGHVD

-188 IRPDTMLVSIMVANN
+188 IRPDTLLVSIMVANN
-203 EIGTIEP
+203 EIGTLEP

-217 LQKHAEETGQR
+217 LQKHAAETGQR

-262 GPKGVGFLYL
+262 GPKGVGFLYV

-313 ANPQPRAASSGM
+313 VN
-325 ACETNSQ
+325 T
-332 PRTSSSA
+332 
-339 TACETN
+339 
-345 PQTMTASSR
+345 
-354 VDTAITSTAGAH
+354 
-366 AAASSLDRMAQRIAQ
+366 Q
-381 ESAIRDHL
+381 ESAVRDHL
-389 IQRLLDE
+389 IKRLLDE

-417 FKYVEGETLLLL
+417 FKYIEGETLLLL

-445 GSLEPSHVLRAIG
+445 GSLEPSHVLTAIG
-458 VAHEDAYGSLRLTIG
+458 IPHEDAYGSLRLTIG
-473 PETTIADVDEVVDLM
+473 PETTLEDVDEVVDLM
-488 KSIIAQLREQSP
+488 KPIIAHLRETSP
-500 LYQAISA
+500 QYRNRFITS
-507 HPST
+507 

>member
-24 PYLTTDYGNAS
+24 PYLTTEYGNAS
-35 TVYSY
+35 TVYTY

-45 AAVERSRRTIAATI
+45 AAIERSRRTIATTI
-59 GAKPSEIYFTSG
+59 GAKPSEIHFTSG

-77 WALIGAC
+77 WALISTC
-84 EAGREQIAKAH
+84 EAGREQLSK
-95 RSVENELHGKD
+95 
-106 SMQLRS
+106 
-112 SDQTE
+112 T
-117 ALQPQASPTAVDLES
+117 LQPQDTAAAVDQKYRCS
-132 QSICNA
+132 SKA
-138 LMKCGHIITDAIEHH
+138 SMKCGHIITDMIEHH
-153 AILNTCAYLEKRGF
+153 AILHTCAYLEKRGF

-172 PVDREGHVN
+172 PVDHEGHVD

-188 IRPDTMLVSIMVANN
+188 IRPDTLLVSIMVANN
-203 EIGTIEP
+203 EIGTVEP
-210 IAEIGAR
+210 IAEIGAC

-242 PLDVDEL
+242 PLNVDEL

-313 ANPQPRAASSGM
+313 VKPQPMTSTSDTDTDTTSTTSAHTAASS
-325 ACETNSQ
+325 
-332 PRTSSSA
+332 
-339 TACETN
+339 
-345 PQTMTASSR
+345 
-354 VDTAITSTAGAH
+354 I
-366 AAASSLDRMAQRIAQ
+366 DRMAQRIAQ
-381 ESAIRDHL
+381 ESAVRDHL
-389 IQRLLDE
+389 IKRLLDE

-417 FKYVEGETLLLL
+417 FKYIEGETLLLL

-445 GSLEPSHVLRAIG
+445 GSLEPSHVLTAIG
-458 VAHEDAYGSLRLTIG
+458 IPHEDAYGSLRLTIG
-473 PETTIADVDEVVDLM
+473 PETTLEDVDEVVDLM
-488 KSIIAQLREQSP
+488 KPIIAHLRETSP
-500 LYQAISA
+500 QYRNRFITS
-507 HPST
+507 